1 MATIS
6 KHNRSERKRRSGNRP
21 GYFVRSSQLR
31 YAAAYILITFVVLLF
46 LNIYAPLT
54 IRNLFFSAQRN
65 AINDKAQL
73 IVSAFSNCDELDEQI
88 VRDTIRSVN
97 DLHTTR
103 VLVTDPAGWC
113 LYDSLDE
120 TGTEDRTSSG
130 TVGKLTIFPEIATAL
145 TGTDVIHIHYQDEM
159 FISKAA
165 MPIMAYNRLIGAVYL
180 LENDRDQAELIARL
194 QRTIFWISVG
204 LESAIILFS
213 LLFATL
219 FSRRIRKIFVSVQKL
234 HSGDYS
240 VRLPDRGLDEIA
252 NLGGAFNELAQR
264 LHQSEEVRKQFVSNA
279 SHELKTPLA
288 SIKLLTD
295 SILTNQMDE
304 ATTREFV
311 SDIGNEADRL
321 TRLSAKLLEL
331 TRLDSTP
338 SDERELV
345 DVETVADRV
354 LRMLIHTAREQS
366 ISLDLDCSA
375 GCSILCTEDD
385 LYQILFNL
393 VENGVKYN
401 RPNGFVRV
409 FADHDDELVTICVED
424 FGYGIPDESKPHI
437 FERFYRVDKARSRK
451 AGGAGLGLSIVHDM
465 VLRNDGTIRV
475 EDRMEGGTRFVLSFP
490 YLPAPEEVS
499 E

>member
-1 MATIS
+1 MGTIS
-6 KHNRSERKRRSGNRP
+6 KHNRSARQRRSGGRP
-21 GYFVRSSQLR
+21 GYFFRSSQLR

-46 LNIYAPLT
+46 LNIYAPITL
-54 IRNLFFSAQRN
+54 RSFSFSAERS

-73 IVSAFSNCDELDEQI
+73 IVSALNNYDALDSQTI
-88 VRDTIRSVN
+88 RDAIRSVN
-97 DLHTTR
+97 GLHTAR
-103 VLVTDPAGWC
+103 VLVTDPAGFC
-113 LYDSLDE
+113 LYDSQSDGSVE
-120 TGTEDRTSSG
+120 
-130 TVGKLTIFPEIATAL
+130 GKLTIYPEIAEAL
-145 TGTDVIHIHYQDEM
+145 SGTDVVHIRYQDEM
-159 FISKAA
+159 FINKAA
-165 MPIMAYNRLIGAVYL
+165 MPVMAYHRLIGAVYL
-180 LENDRDQAELIARL
+180 LENDRDQAVLVARL

-204 LESAIILFS
+204 LETAIILFS

-219 FSRRIRKIFVSVQKL
+219 FSRRIRRIFVSVRKL

-240 VRLPDRGLDEIA
+240 VRLPERGQDEIA
-252 NLGGAFNELAQR
+252 RLGGAFNELAQR
-264 LHQSEEVRKQFVSNA
+264 LNQSEEVRKQFVSNA

-295 SILTNQMDE
+295 SILHNQMDE

-311 SDIGNEADRL
+311 SDIGSEADRL

-338 SDERELV
+338 SEERELV
-345 DVETVADRV
+345 NVESVADRV

-366 ISLDLDCSA
+366 VSLELDCGE
-375 GCSILCTEDD
+375 GCSILCTADD

-409 FADHDDELVTICVED
+409 LAKHGGRDVTICVED
-424 FGYGIPDESKPHI
+424 SGFGIPDEAKPHI
-437 FERFYRVDKARSRK
+437 FDRFYRVDKARSRK

-465 VLRNDGTIRV
+465 VLRNDGSIRV
-475 EDRMEGGTRFVLSFP
+475 EDRAEGGTRFVLTFP
-490 YLPAPEEVS
+490 YLPEAEEAMP
-499 E
+499 